1 MWSVLRSTYSE
12 KTEIGCRKWKERWY
26 EKSISVSFYFSGYGG
41 IVAFV
46 LYPMVKLI
54 TQSFYKVNPMNEANS
69 PVYRTWK
76 IIQRCFRQRHS
87 KKHW

>member
-1 MWSVLRSTYSE
+1 MKKVYPYLF
-12 KTEIGCRKWKERWY
+12 I
-26 EKSISVSFYFSGYGG
+26 FPAMAG

-69 PVYRTWK
+69 RFIGLE